1 MANKTAFITGATSG
15 IGKATA
21 QLFAQNNINL
31 ILCGRNVQKLAE
43 LKTELSAYVN
53 VTTLCFDVSNETQVF
68 EQINTLKASYAQIDI
83 LINNAGNAHGRST
96 FQDGDVND
104 YNLMI
109 DINVK
114 GLIYVSKA
122 ILPFMLPHK
131 AGHIINI
138 GSIAGHEVYEQ
149 GNVYNASK
157 FAVDALSKAMR
168 IDLIHEK
175 IKVAQ
180 VNPGAVHTDFSLVRF
195 KGDEDKAAKIY
206 EGWQPL
212 QAMDIADIIYF
223 MVTRPAH
230 VNIAD
235 MLVLPSAQANAH
247 IVSKL

>member
-21 QLFAQNNINL
+21 QLFAQHNINL
-31 ILCGRNVQKLAE
+31 ILCGRNAQKLSE
-43 LKTELSAYVN
+43 LKTELSTLVN
-53 VTTLCFDVSNETQVF
+53 VTTLCFDVSNQTDVFAQVNSLKETH
-68 EQINTLKASYAQIDI
+68 AQIDV
-83 LINNAGNAHGRST
+83 LINNAGNAHGRSS

-109 DINVK
+109 DSNVK

-122 ILPFMLPHK
+122 VLPFMLPHK

-138 GSIAGHEVYEQ
+138 GSIAGQEVYEQ

-195 KGDEDKAAKIY
+195 KGDEEKAAKVY
-206 EGWQPL
+206 GGWQPL
-212 QAMDIADIIYF
+212 QANDIAEIIHF

-235 MLVLPSAQANAH
+235 MLVLPSAQANAY
-247 IVSKL
+247 IVNK